1 MQVDVDVQ
9 LVVEFLSEFAD
20 QLTHRMGAKKRRV
33 RREQLVEIA
42 RWNTRHG
49 SRFNEK
55 IGQDCVETSLAQL
68 Q

>member
-1 MQVDVDVQ
+1 MQVIIDVQ
-9 LVVEFLSEFAD
+9 LMVEFLSEFAD
-20 QLTHRMGAKKRRV
+20 QLTHRMGAKKRCV

-49 SRFNEK
+49 SRLNET
-55 IGQDCVETSLAQL
+55 IGQDCVETFLALL